1 MKLTAKCRQ
10 MRRVETAALCY
21 TTLTVNIVVIIIII
35 IVIIV
40 ITVARTVVISVDIK
54 QLTHRSMYNVR
65 DTRARCILYSI
76 AVNQSVSRFI
86 AGNNGI
92 TKIGRTRC
100 TR

>member
-35 IVIIV
+35 ISIV